1 MWRGGLGLW
10 NATSRNPNALGRDP
24 AGKYQGLE
32 MAPCSSF
39 VFTSHRLVISPL
51 AISWLSRLGG
61 HQMHGWMDAALAPVR
76 CRAGGRQEHGVVAF
90 KIPVAFETARDHL

>member
-1 MWRGGLGLW
+1 MHLAAIQPGNTKVWKWLHVPG
-10 NATSRNPNALGRDP
+10 
-24 AGKYQGLE
+24 
-32 MAPCSSF
+32 F